1 MNRLIVVIGFMGCGK
16 TEVASR
22 LATRLSLPFIDLDD
36 KITETQGRS
45 PAQLIRERG
54 EETFRT
60 IETRVLSN
68 VVRENRNGVVA
79 LGGGAWIESVNRDL
93 IRDEHAVC
101 VWLDTPFEV
110 CWERIWTSS
119 EDRPLGATREE
130 ANTRYEKRLP
140 LYQLADIHIKS
151 SATDDPD
158 GLAARIELEITNLG
172 GSTN

>member
-1 MNRLIVVIGFMGCGK
+1 MGCGK

-22 LATRLSLPFIDLDD
+22 LATRLSLHFIDLDD
-36 KITETQGRS
+36 QITQTEGQS
-45 PAQLIRERG
+45 PAELIRERG
-54 EETFRT
+54 EESFRT
-60 IETRVLSN
+60 IETRVLSDVLRKN
-68 VVRENRNGVVA
+68 LNGVVA

-93 IRDEHAVC
+93 IRDKDAVC

-110 CWERIWTSS
+110 CWERISTSN
-119 EDRPLGATREE
+119 EDRPLGATRDE

-158 GLAARIELEITNLG
+158 GLAARTELEITNLS